1 MNNLSAWF
9 RSIWYVTKA
18 LINGSDPLREIS
30 RLDTDQ
36 LTNLHNRRGALKVL
50 SVELA
55 QAADAKGSITVA
67 FIDLDGL
74 KKINDTQ
81 GHAAGDEHIKSFAD
95 IFPHYFRRYG
105 EIATFARL
113 GGDEFVAVTT
123 MNARSFEKR
132 IQWIQEHGGTDFS
145 FGVHTRYFREEK
157 RLSRDEAYKMAEHMI
172 SHADKKM
179 YADKKARKAG
189 RDFEQK

>member
-1 MNNLSAWF
+1 MNSLSTWF

-18 LINGSDPLREIS
+18 LINGSDPLHEIS
-30 RLDTDQ
+30 RIDTDQ

-55 QAADAKGSITVA
+55 QAADAKGSVTIA

-74 KKINDTQ
+74 KKINDTK
-81 GHAAGDEHIKSFAD
+81 GHAAGDEYIKSFAD

-123 MNARSFEKR
+123 MSPASFEKR
-132 IQWIQEHGGTDFS
+132 VEWIQENGGTSFS
-145 FGVHTRYFREEK
+145 FGVHSRQFREQK
-157 RLSRDEAYKMAEHMI
+157 RLSRDEAYHMAEQMI
-172 SHADKKM
+172 KTADKKM
-179 YADKKARKAG
+179 YADKTARKAG